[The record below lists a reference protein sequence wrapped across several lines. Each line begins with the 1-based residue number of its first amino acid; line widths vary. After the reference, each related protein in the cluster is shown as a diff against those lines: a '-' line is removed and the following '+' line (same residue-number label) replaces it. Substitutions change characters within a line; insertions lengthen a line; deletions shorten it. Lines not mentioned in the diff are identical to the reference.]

1 MPFRSRHLQA
11 RDAEAV
17 RRPHG
22 EDESL
27 ARGDVPIQARRR
39 YEAGR
44 RDGAQQSRRRVRGE
58 RRLRERLEGVSRG
71 AASRSHQSVHSEK
84 LQPPGRVHDAREE
97 RSARAGNARGHDD
110 RRAAAEPQSAARR
123 SADAAGR
130 HAHAGAA
137 DPVRSDRHRRYRTST
152 TGRLAMKRFATI
164 LALLAIA
171 VSAFAGVMEVKLK
184 LPVKPKLKITGD
196 ERIAIAPFIIASKGE
211 KKSDRAAKVDVQS
224 EFNRYLRKQLN
235 KSTKLKIVDVP
246 QTRLPGTDMKSLE
259 GARDYWKDLGARTGA
274 DFIVT
279 GIVDFDINDKSG
291 YRTEEYT
298 SPADGRTFYRQVLV
312 ESTGFVF
319 DIDLAVF
326 NADTGEMVLEEN
338 FRDFKEFDQRNYDEI
353 LGLFENLRALETQLV
368 GIFVSQETSA
378 ARYMFTE

>member
-1 MPFRSRHLQA
+1 
-11 RDAEAV
+11 
-17 RRPHG
+17 
-22 EDESL
+22 
-27 ARGDVPIQARRR
+27 
-39 YEAGR
+39 
-44 RDGAQQSRRRVRGE
+44 
-58 RRLRERLEGVSRG
+58 
-71 AASRSHQSVHSEK
+71 
-84 LQPPGRVHDAREE
+84 
-97 RSARAGNARGHDD
+97 
-110 RRAAAEPQSAARR
+110 
-123 SADAAGR
+123 
-130 HAHAGAA
+130 
-137 DPVRSDRHRRYRTST
+137 
-152 TGRLAMKRFATI
+152 MKRFATF
-164 LALLAIA
+164 LALIAIT

-184 LPVKPKLKITGD
+184 LPVKPKLQITGD

-246 QTRLPGTDMKSLE
+246 QTRLPGTDMKTLE
-259 GARDYWKDLGARTGA
+259 AARDYWKDLGARTGA
-274 DFIVT
+274 DFIVS

-353 LGLFENLRALETQLV
+353 LGLFENLRALEAQLV

-378 ARYMFTE
+378 ARYVFTE

>member
-1 MPFRSRHLQA
+1 
-11 RDAEAV
+11 
-17 RRPHG
+17 
-22 EDESL
+22 
-27 ARGDVPIQARRR
+27 
-39 YEAGR
+39 
-44 RDGAQQSRRRVRGE
+44 
-58 RRLRERLEGVSRG
+58 
-71 AASRSHQSVHSEK
+71 
-84 LQPPGRVHDAREE
+84 
-97 RSARAGNARGHDD
+97 
-110 RRAAAEPQSAARR
+110 
-123 SADAAGR
+123 
-130 HAHAGAA
+130 
-137 DPVRSDRHRRYRTST
+137 
-152 TGRLAMKRFATI
+152 MKRFATI

-184 LPVKPKLKITGD
+184 LPVKPKLQITGD

-378 ARYMFTE
+378 ARYVFTE